1 MAMENLTAVLYKTED
16 LRLEHR
22 PVQQP
27 GQGQVTSIPVPRNLY
42 LSDSGVYSTLEVTPP
57 LIGTVHT
64 LLNGFCGG
72 KSEKRENKRKQGIRG
87 KITRNGQ

>member
-1 MAMENLTAVLYKTED
+1 MENLTAVLYKTED

-42 LSDSGVYSTLEVTPP
+42 L
-57 LIGTVHT
+57 
-64 LLNGFCGG
+64 
-72 KSEKRENKRKQGIRG
+72 
-87 KITRNGQ
+87 